1 MFVSQIIEEAS
12 EVLATTDFAKI
23 YRKLTQAVQTLMESG
38 HHFHAI
44 SEVDVCTGWDGVTVT
59 LPRNVEVPLAVNVD
73 GSPTY
78 FRNRLFQYHVNKGGM
93 YNNVQWA
100 WDDRGMVATQMEITQ
115 PSELVAISEHE
126 TDAGLRLRVIG
137 TDSNNRELRTQLE
150 DGTLVDGLLVPVH
163 AQKDFPYGTIAPD
176 GATIET
182 RSLKV
187 SPLSDLISASIHQL
201 LSGQPV
207 SLNANVGTVPS
218 PLTAGTTYYVGKI
231 DENTVNLHESPLD
244 AQNGINALNFDSIA
258 DTTSVNLVDTRTASL
273 FTVLATDIEPV
284 IALDSPNEI
293 TFTKLPVSSGGS
305 NVLPS
310 PLAEKLTYFTQRVE
324 DKTYQIYESIDD
336 ATNNTNPLL
345 LSGNSGKFSV
355 NFRKPITPQT
365 KLTFTLSPNFSAGDV
380 VQCYTNGGT
389 LPQPIIAG
397 QNYYVGQVSSDA
409 NAITLHL
416 NYSDAV
422 SGINPINFITT
433 GSGQNSVAKLL
444 DATASGGTQN
454 NISVSNF
461 NLSTA
466 SGSGASAQAFPSGI
480 VTGTGISTTPAPT
493 GYTAATT
500 TATLDDSGGYGYT
513 STTTKPKVEIIGGN
527 PLNPAAVNPANITIS
542 TDLATSKN
550 YISSITMSDTAPG
563 STGQGYSPLNPPTV
577 VISGNVLTTGGVH
590 ALASPVLTLSNSIGS
605 VTVLSGGSNYSA
617 STTATIVG
625 TGGVGAG
632 ATCSVQVVSGVITGI
647 TVLLPGKGYTN
658 GATITLANAG
668 SGTLATFQVNLSTTD
683 YCVSAIQLQRR
694 GNGAVLDVN
703 VNSTSS
709 TVSALTIVSPGS
721 GYLYPPRVTIV
732 STNSPTPAVT
742 RGFVEITT
750 SFINNY
756 LVTASGSGYNADP
769 AVYITG
775 GGGSGATATTI
786 TNSRG
791 IGAVSVLTGGAGYT
805 PGVTGVISD
814 SGGGTGS
821 GATCNIILSGGTI
834 SSVTVTSAGS
844 GYSNPV
850 LTLSQTGTTAAT
862 FSFSFTRVVTGITP
876 VTAGTGYTSTPS
888 VTIIPSTGV
897 FVQFASTGTLPSP
910 LVQGATYRAE
920 NPSSGSTFTVKN
932 LDFSDINIT
941 SSGSGNLYLVLSR
954 TFGTGFTGFWNG
966 DFNGVETGQKVYL
979 GTDYLLP
986 VTTPVV
992 SETSSNIYLKK
1003 ISTNTAELWL
1013 NSTELSTGGTKIS
1026 ATSLGTG
1033 QAYYA
1038 IRVSSYA
1045 KSYNNLIYPSTVDYL
1060 TNGMTVRFTASGSL
1074 PSPLAAGTDY
1084 KLVLAGDKFSL
1095 TTTGGTP
1102 ISFVNGA
1109 VPTLAVGLMQMVISR
1124 TFTPKQSTTII
1135 ADKLTWNTGTA
1146 IQVRNAEG
1154 DVLPTGLQESTSVT
1168 QYYYYVRDITG
1179 STFELYPTKAQ
1190 AMNLSSTAGRIGFV
1204 DIGKTIES
1212 TFFGDSISSPTLI
1225 KTIAHIEKPESVGYI
1240 SLYAFDYGRSNDMT
1254 LIGQYHPS
1262 ETNPKY
1268 RRIRIGKPCAWA
1280 RIAYR
1285 VSSPNITSVYDYIPL
1300 ENSRAI
1306 LAALHAVDLEDKD
1319 FAEQAQRYW
1328 ATAYAYLK
1336 NQNDSMDGHAM
1347 AAPQINNLTY
1357 GDGTDFVMF

>member
-1 MFVSQIIEEAS
+1 MFVSQIIDEAS
-12 EVLATTDFAKI
+12 EVLATTDYAKV

-38 HHFHAI
+38 HYFHAI

-100 WDDRGMVATQMEITQ
+100 WDDRGMVATQMQITQ

-126 TDAGLRLRVIG
+126 TDSGLQLRVIG
-137 TDSNNRELRTQLE
+137 TDSNNRELRTQLK

-163 AQKDFPYGTIAPD
+163 AQRDFPYGTIAPD

-187 SPLSDLISASIHQL
+187 SPLTDLISASIHQL
-201 LSGQPV
+201 LSGQAV
-207 SLNANVGTVPS
+207 VLNANVGTVPS
-218 PLTAGTTYYVGKI
+218 PLDAGGTYYVGKI
-231 DENTVNLHESPLD
+231 DDNTINLHESPLD
-244 AQNGINALNFDSIA
+244 AQNGINPINFDSIA
-258 DTTSVNLVDTRTASL
+258 GTTSVNVVDTRTASL
-273 FTVLATDIEPV
+273 FTVLATDSEPT

-293 TFTKLPVSSGGS
+293 TFTTLPVGSGGS
-305 NVLPS
+305 GVLPS

-324 DKTYQIYESIDD
+324 NQTYQVYASIAD
-336 ATNNTNPLL
+336 ATNNTNPVL

-355 NFRKPITPQT
+355 NFRKPIEPQT

-397 QNYYVGQVSSDA
+397 QNYYVGQVVGDT

-422 SGINPINFITT
+422 AGLNPINFITA

-454 NISVSNF
+454 NIAVSNF

-466 SGSGASAQAFPSGI
+466 SGSGATVQAFPSGI
-480 VTGTGISTTPAPT
+480 VTSTSIQASPPN

-500 TATLDDSGGYGYT
+500 SATLDDSGGYGYT
-513 STTTKPKVEIIGGN
+513 STTAKPKVEVVGGA
-527 PLNPAAVNPANITIS
+527 PLNPATVAASNITIS
-542 TDLATSKN
+542 TDTFTGKN
-550 YISSITMSDTAPG
+550 YISAITMAD
-563 STGQGYSPLNPPTV
+563 TGQGYSTVNPPSV
-577 VISGNVLTTGGVH
+577 VISGNVLTAGGVH
-590 ALASPVLTLSNSIGS
+590 AVASPVLSLANSIAS
-605 VTVLSGGSNYSA
+605 VTVLTGGTNYSA
-617 STTATIVG
+617 STTATITNVSGG
-625 TGGVGAG
+625 TGVG
-632 ATCSVQVVSGVITGI
+632 ATCSVQVVGGVILGI
-647 TVLLPGKGYTN
+647 TVVLPGKGYNN
-658 GATITLANAG
+658 GATITLANIG

-683 YCVSAIQLQRR
+683 YSVSAIQLQRR
-694 GNGAVLDVN
+694 GSGALLDVN
-703 VNSTSS
+703 VNNTSG

-732 STNSPTPAVT
+732 STNSPAPAVV
-742 RGFVEITT
+742 RGGVDITT

-791 IGAVSVLTGGAGYT
+791 IGAVFVVNGGSGYT
-805 PGVTGVISD
+805 PGLTATISD
-814 SGGGTGS
+814 SVGGSGTG
-821 GATCNIILSGGTI
+821 AACNVSLSGGSI
-834 SSVTVTSAGS
+834 SSITVTSAGS
-844 GYSNPV
+844 GYSSPRI
-850 LTLSQTGTTAAT
+850 TFSQTPSGGSNYPAT
-862 FSFSFTRVVTGITP
+862 VSFSFTRVVTGVTP
-876 VTAGTGYTSTPS
+876 VTAGTGYTSPPT

-932 LDFSDINIT
+932 LDFSEINIT

-954 TFGTGFTGFWNG
+954 TFGTGFTGLWNG
-966 DFNGVETGQKVYL
+966 DFNGVTSGQKVFL
-979 GTDYLLP
+979 GTDYILP
-986 VTTPVV
+986 ITNPVV
-992 SETSSNIYLKK
+992 TDTSSNIYINK
-1003 ISTNTAELWL
+1003 ISQNTAELWL
-1013 NSTELSTGGTKIS
+1013 DAITTADGGTKIS
-1026 ATSLGTG
+1026 VVNLGTG

-1038 IRVSSYA
+1038 LRVNSYA
-1045 KSYNNLIYPSTVDYL
+1045 KSYNNSIYPETVDYL
-1060 TNGMTVRFTASGSL
+1060 TNGMLVRFTASGSL
-1074 PSPLAAGTDY
+1074 PFPLVSGTDY
-1084 KLVLAGDKFSL
+1084 KLVLSGDKFNL
-1095 TTTGGTP
+1095 TTTGGVP
-1102 ISFVNGA
+1102 ISFINVS

-1124 TFTPKQSTTII
+1124 TLTPKKSTTII
-1135 ADKLTWNTGTA
+1135 ADKLTWDTGTE
-1146 IQVRNAEG
+1146 IQVRPSDG
-1154 DVLPTGLQESTSVT
+1154 DVLPTGLQESTPST

-1179 STFELYPTKAQ
+1179 STFELYATRSQ
-1190 AMNLSSTAGRIGFV
+1190 ALSLASVVGRINFV
-1204 DIGKTIES
+1204 NIGKTINS
-1212 TFFGDSISSPTLI
+1212 TFIGDSILAPTLI
-1225 KTIAHIEKPESVGYI
+1225 KTISHIEKPDSVGYI

-1262 ETNPKY
+1262 ETNPQY
-1268 RRIRIGKPCAWA
+1268 RRIRLGKPCAWA

-1285 VSSPNITSVYDYIPL
+1285 VASPNITSVYDYIPL

-1328 ATAYAYLK
+1328 MTAFAYLK

-1347 AAPQINNLTY
+1347 SPPQINNITY
-1357 GDGTDFVMF
+1357 GDGTDVVMF

>member
-12 EVLATTDFAKI
+12 EVLATTDYAKV

-38 HHFHAI
+38 HYFHAI

-100 WDDRGMVATQMEITQ
+100 WDDRGMVATQMQITQ

-126 TDAGLRLRVIG
+126 TDSGLQLRVIG
-137 TDSNNRELRTQLE
+137 TDSNNRELRTQLK

-163 AQKDFPYGTIAPD
+163 AQRDFPYGTIAPD

-187 SPLSDLISASIHQL
+187 SPLTDLISASIHQL
-201 LSGQPV
+201 LSGQAV
-207 SLNANVGTVPS
+207 VLNANVGTVPS
-218 PLTAGTTYYVGKI
+218 PLDAGGTYYVGKI
-231 DENTVNLHESPLD
+231 DDNTINLHESPLD
-244 AQNGINALNFDSIA
+244 AQNGINPINFDSIA
-258 DTTSVNLVDTRTASL
+258 GTTSVNVVDTRTASL
-273 FTVLATDIEPV
+273 FTVLATDSEPA

-293 TFTKLPVSSGGS
+293 TFTRLPVGSGGS

-324 DKTYQIYESIDD
+324 NQTYQVYASIAD
-336 ATNNTNPLL
+336 ATNNTNPVL

-355 NFRKPITPQT
+355 NFRKPIEPQT

-397 QNYYVGQVSSDA
+397 QNYYVGQVVGDT

-422 SGINPINFITT
+422 AGLNQINFITA

-466 SGSGASAQAFPSGI
+466 SGSGAVVQALPSGI
-480 VTGTGISTTPAPT
+480 ITSASVVAFGTGYNAATAAATLTDTGGYDYATTPT
-493 GYTAATT
+493 VTI
-500 TATLDDSGGYGYT
+500 
-513 STTTKPKVEIIGGN
+513 VGGN
-527 PLNPAAVNPANITIS
+527 PTNPATVIASDIT
-542 TDLATSKN
+542 LATDAATGKK
-550 YISSITMSDTAPG
+550 YIASIVIPLVS
-563 STGQGYSPLNPPTV
+563 GQPNTRAGAGYSPLNPPTV
-577 VISGNVLTTGGVH
+577 VISGGLNAGGVS
-590 ALASPVLTLSNSIGS
+590 AIASPVLSLVSGSTTSYYISSFTLLPRG
-605 VTVLSGGSNYSA
+605 SGG
-617 STTATIVG
+617 
-625 TGGVGAG
+625 
-632 ATCSVQVVSGVITGI
+632 
-647 TVLLPGKGYTN
+647 
-658 GATITLANAG
+658 
-668 SGTLATFQVNLSTTD
+668 
-683 YCVSAIQLQRR
+683 R
-694 GNGAVLDVN
+694 LDVN
-703 VNSTSS
+703 VNSTS
-709 TVSALTIVSPGS
+709 TAVAALTIVSSGS
-721 GYLYPPRVTIV
+721 GYLYPPRVTITGG
-732 STNSPTPAVT
+732 TNATGEV
-742 RGFVEITT
+742 GITT

-769 AVYITG
+769 AVFITG
-775 GGGSGATATTI
+775 GGGSGATAVTV
-786 TNSRG
+786 TNTRG
-791 IGAVSVLTGGAGYT
+791 IGAIAVTSGGSGFAAT
-805 PGVTGVISD
+805 PTAIISD
-814 SGGGTGS
+814 SGGGTGT
-821 GATCNIILSGGTI
+821 GAACTVVTSGGVLQSITI
-834 SSVTVTSAGS
+834 TSPGS

-850 LTLSQTGTTAAT
+850 LTFTPTPTVAPTL
-862 FSFSFTRVVTGITP
+862 SFSFTRVVTGITP
-876 VTAGTGYTSTPS
+876 ITAGTGYTSAPT
-888 VTIIPSTGV
+888 VTVIPSTGV

-920 NPSSGSTFTVKN
+920 NPSSGSSFTVKN
-932 LDFSDINIT
+932 LDFSDVNIT

-966 DFNGVETGQKVYL
+966 DFNGVTSGQRVFL
-979 GTDYLLP
+979 GTDYILP
-986 VTTPVV
+986 ITNPVV
-992 SETSSNIYLKK
+992 TDTSSNIYINK
-1003 ISTNTAELWL
+1003 ISQNTAELWL
-1013 NSTELSTGGTKIS
+1013 NAITTAGGGTKIS
-1026 ATSLGTG
+1026 VSNLGTG
-1033 QAYYA
+1033 QAYYSL
-1038 IRVSSYA
+1038 RVNSYA
-1045 KSYNNLIYPSTVDYL
+1045 KSYNNSIYPETVDYL
-1060 TNGMTVRFTASGSL
+1060 TNGMLVRFNASGSL
-1074 PSPLAAGTDY
+1074 PFPLASGTDY
-1084 KLVLAGDKFSL
+1084 KLVLSGDKLSL

-1102 ISFVNGA
+1102 ISFINGS

-1124 TFTPKQSTTII
+1124 TLTPKQSTTII
-1135 ADKLTWNTGTA
+1135 ANQLTWDTGTE
-1146 IQVRNAEG
+1146 IQVRPSDN
-1154 DVLPTGLQESTSVT
+1154 DVLPTGLQESTPST

-1179 STFELYPTKAQ
+1179 STFELYATRSQ
-1190 AMNLSSTAGRIGFV
+1190 ALNLASVVGRINFV
-1204 DIGKTIES
+1204 DIGKTINS
-1212 TFFGDSISSPTLI
+1212 TFIGDSILAPTLI
-1225 KTIAHIEKPESVGYI
+1225 KTISHIEKPDSVGYI

-1262 ETNPKY
+1262 ETNPQY
-1268 RRIRIGKPCAWA
+1268 RRIRLGKPCAWA

-1285 VSSPNITSVYDYIPL
+1285 VASPNITSVYDYIPL

-1328 ATAYAYLK
+1328 LTAFAYLK

-1347 AAPQINNLTY
+1347 SPPQINNITY
-1357 GDGTDFVMF
+1357 GDGTDVVMF